1 LVFTDD
7 RQSVWGIERN
17 CRQSTQ
23 KRWVSI
29 EITGW
34 KFWEEFKKV
43 NHEDLK
49 DDFGI
54 AQHEPGA
61 KMIPVN

>member
-1 LVFTDD
+1 M
-7 RQSVWGIERN
+7 
-17 CRQSTQ
+17 
-23 KRWVSI
+23 
-29 EITGW
+29 
-34 KFWEEFKKV
+34 